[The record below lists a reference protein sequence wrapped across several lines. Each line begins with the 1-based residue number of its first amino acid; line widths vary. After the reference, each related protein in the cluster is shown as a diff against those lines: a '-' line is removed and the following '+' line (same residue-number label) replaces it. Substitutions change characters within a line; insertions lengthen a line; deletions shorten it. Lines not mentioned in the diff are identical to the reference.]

1 MQFYLLINHH
11 KKSII
16 FNNILKNHYEFYD
29 LLIHTCHLHILK
41 KNNKFLVVH
50 LLEKINHK

>member
-11 KKSII
+11 KKSITL
-16 FNNILKNHYEFYD
+16 NNILKNHYGFYD
-29 LLIHTCHLHILK
+29 LLIHTYLYILK

-50 LLEKINHK
+50 LL